1 LSSWWY
7 PIDVPLVLASRSPR
21 RKAILEQVRIPF
33 EQIPS
38 GIEEEFLS
46 GDPSEVVEHWA
57 KMKAEDVSAE
67 HPCNPVLGADTM
79 VVLDNRL
86 LGKPESPAEAVSML
100 KALRGKWHTVFGGVA
115 LEWKEEGIS
124 FSFSERTR
132 VKFRDLTDPEI
143 EAYVETGEPLDKAGA
158 YGIQDFGS
166 ILVEKVD
173 GCYFNVM
180 GLPIARFVE
189 IFRSRLVDAG
199 LARADEGVLKEVENG

>member
-1 LSSWWY
+1 MSSWWY

-21 RKAILEQVRIPF
+21 RKAILELVRIPF

-57 KMKAEDVSAE
+57 RMKAEDVSAE

-79 VVLDNRL
+79 VALDNRL
-86 LGKPESPAEAVSML
+86 LGKPESSREAVSML
-100 KALRGKWHTVFGGVA
+100 KALSGKWHRVFGGVA
-115 LEWKEEGIS
+115 LEWREEGIC
-124 FSFSERTR
+124 FSFSEYTR
-132 VKFRDLTDPEI
+132 VKFRSLTDSEI
-143 EAYVETGEPLDKAGA
+143 EAYVETGEPFDKAGA
-158 YGIQDFGS
+158 YGIQGFGS

-180 GLPIARFVE
+180 GLPIAGFVE
-189 IFRSRLVDAG
+189 TFRNRLIDAG
-199 LARADEGVLKEVENG
+199 LAHAW